1 MPISGNPLDD
11 VVSLDK
17 LLHAGLT
24 LKPDEKAVVSLQQT
38 WTFRELDEASDN
50 LCAQY
55 LDRGLKTGDRIASLM
70 PNRGALLVHYIA
82 CFKAGLIAVPL
93 NYRNTPIEIE
103 RALDA
108 SGARFM
114 LFHAEREADI
124 LQATQSREMAG
135 LLSFEWRGI
144 GPYPTFEE
152 WIERKGK
159 AAAPANL
166 PADTPV
172 FMLFTSG
179 STGPAKG
186 VTHSRESI
194 SYMFASCAA
203 GFEMTVEDRVLPG
216 SSLSHIGGI
225 LFSFSVLSLGGQA
238 IVARAYGA
246 EEIVPLMRVEKPTVL
261 CMLPCALFNLLRDGH
276 ATREDFASL
285 RLVRSGSDKVPI
297 ELETEFL
304 DLTGIPID
312 EGYGCSEMGLA
323 TLNPPSARIVP
334 GSAGRPVAGF
344 DISIR
349 DENGKEVSPGE
360 PGVVWMRTKSRMLG
374 YWNDPVATEK
384 VFDGEWFDSG
394 DIMHADEDG
403 YLYFRGRKKQII
415 IHNSL
420 NIFPQEVEDALLL
433 HPSVAYAGVI
443 GVHDLVH
450 GENVRAYV
458 VAKDGTSPSDI
469 ELIAFA
475 QEQIG
480 YKAPEEIRFLDEIPL
495 NPTGKVDRVTLK
507 RLAEEA
513 HDHS

>member
-1 MPISGNPLDD
+1 MPISGGPLEN
-11 VVSLDK
+11 VVRLEN
-17 LLHAGLT
+17 LLGAGLAAT
-24 LKPDEKAVVSLQQT
+24 PDENALVSRQQS
-38 WTFRELDEASDN
+38 WTFRQLEQASDN
-50 LCAQY
+50 LCTHY
-55 LDRGLKTGDRIASLM
+55 LDQGLKSGDCIASLM
-70 PNRGALLVHYIA
+70 PNRGALLVHYLA

-103 RALDA
+103 HALEA
-108 SGARFM
+108 SGATFM
-114 LFHAEREADI
+114 FFHAEREADI
-124 LQATQSREMAG
+124 LEATKSRDMAG
-135 LLSFEWRGI
+135 FLSFEWEGE
-144 GPYPTFEE
+144 GPYPLFED
-152 WIERKGK
+152 WIDQPGQSEV
-159 AAAPANL
+159 PTDHS
-166 PADTPV
+166 ADAPV

-186 VTHSRESI
+186 VTHGRQSI

-203 GFEMTVEDRVLPG
+203 GFEMTQEERILPA

-225 LFSFSVLSLGGQA
+225 LFSFASLSLGGRA
-238 IVARAYGA
+238 IIARSYGA
-246 EEIVPLMRVEKPTVL
+246 DEIVPLLREEQPTIL
-261 CMLPCALFNLLRDGH
+261 CMLPCALFNLIRDGH
-276 ATREDFASL
+276 ATKEDFASL
-285 RLVRSGSDKVPI
+285 RLVRSGSDKVPM
-297 ELETEFL
+297 ELENEFL

-323 TLNPPSARIVP
+323 TLNPPSARIIP
-334 GSAGRPVAGF
+334 GSAGRPVPGF

-349 DENGKEVSPGE
+349 DENGQELPSGE
-360 PGVVWMRTKSRMLG
+360 PGIVWMRTKSRMIG
-374 YWNDPVATEK
+374 YWGDPDATAK
-384 VFDGEWFDSG
+384 VFDGDWFDSG
-394 DIMHADEDG
+394 DIMHADDKG
-403 YLYFRGRKKQII
+403 YMYFRGRKKQII

-458 VAKDGTSPSDI
+458 VAKPETDPSDI

-475 QEQIG
+475 REQIG
-480 YKAPEEIRFLDEIPL
+480 YKAPEEIRFLDEMPL

-507 RLAEEA
+507 KMAEAA